1 LLIKKFV
8 KNITAVQN
16 CNIWLFLQFAR
27 WHP

>member
-1 LLIKKFV
+1 
-8 KNITAVQN
+8 VQN